1 LFVVGIKRRVWEHL
15 LLAIA
20 ALPVAATHGN
30 QIAAKSR
37 KQAQLGEPTAQVRI
51 VEGYY
56 DLDTGKIEWTAK
68 QANLM
73 LASLVRLK
81 SKGQLTLRVEYSGS
95 NKAVLARK
103 SA

>member
-1 LFVVGIKRRVWEHL
+1 LLF
-15 LLAIA
+15 AIA

-30 QIAAKSR
+30 DAQVAAKIR
-37 KQAQLGEPTAQVRI
+37 KQAQLGELTAQVRI

-95 NKAVLARK
+95 IKAVLARK